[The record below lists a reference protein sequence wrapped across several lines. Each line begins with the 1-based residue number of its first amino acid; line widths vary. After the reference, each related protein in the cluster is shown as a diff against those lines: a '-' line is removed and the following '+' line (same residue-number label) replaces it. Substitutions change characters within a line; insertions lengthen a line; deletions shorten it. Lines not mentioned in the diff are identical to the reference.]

1 MHFNFGG
8 IVMFCNKCGQEISAG
23 DRFCQHCGA
32 PVVPVEDTPVQ
43 QPAAAEIATPVE
55 PVIPT
60 EPVTPVTP
68 VTPDTPVEDP
78 GASTGKTAFTLG
90 LIGLIAGAICSCGC
104 ALLGSIAPLIC
115 SILAIVFGNKA
126 KQQSA
131 AAGFE
136 NSKAKTAVT
145 LGIIGIAVVVIF
157 VILNMVLGA
166 IMGASGIYDS
176 IYSSI

>member
-32 PVVPVEDTPVQ
+32 PVAPVEDAPVQ

-60 EPVTPVTP
+60 QPVTPV
-68 VTPDTPVEDP
+68 TPVEDP

-104 ALLGSIAPLIC
+104 ALLGGIAPLIC

-157 VILNMVLGA
+157 VILNMVFGA
-166 IMGASGIYDS
+166 IMGASGVYDS